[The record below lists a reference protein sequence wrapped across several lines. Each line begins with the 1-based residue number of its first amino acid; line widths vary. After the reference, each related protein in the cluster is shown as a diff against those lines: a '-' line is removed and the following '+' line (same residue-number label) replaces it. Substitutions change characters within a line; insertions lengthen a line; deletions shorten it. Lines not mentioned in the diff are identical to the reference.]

1 MSPTHTAVADEI
13 AARNRLTVIGEYTGA
28 ARGLDALM
36 GGRPDEAFSLLAD
49 VDARVERTGRRLPGR
64 PAVGGGPA
72 RGHGPSRAARGG
84 ARPARRAG
92 APGGGDLARLG
103 RCGRGRIAGLLA
115 DDHRP
120 RFVEALRRH
129 ETATAPFEA
138 ARTRL
143 CFGQRLRR
151 DGARIEA
158 REQLRAA
165 ADGFRAIGAAPWV
178 KAAERE
184 LGATGER
191 LRRRALDAPEELT
204 TQEREIADLVAAG
217 ASNKDV
223 AAELYLSPKTVEAH
237 LTRVYRKLGVN
248 SRTQLARRL
257 EEERSATAN

>member
-1 MSPTHTAVADEI
+1 
-13 AARNRLTVIGEYTGA
+13 VIGEYTGA
-28 ARGLDALM
+28 ARGLEALL
-36 GGRPDEAFSLLAD
+36 GGRPDEALSQLAD
-49 VDARVERTGRRLPGR
+49 VDARVDRTGRRQPGVLQWEADLLEAMVR
-64 PAVGGGPA
+64 AEQ
-72 RGHGPSRAARGG
+72 HEAARGRL
-84 ARPARRAG
+84 AELERRAAETSHAWGG
-92 APGGGDLARLG
+92 AVAA
-103 RCGRGRIAGLLA
+103 RIAGLLA

-120 RFVEALRRH
+120 AFAEALRRH

-178 KAAERE
+178 EAAERE

-191 LRRRALDAPEELT
+191 LRRRAPDTPEELT
-204 TQEREIADLVAAG
+204 TQERAIADLVAAG

-248 SRTQLARRL
+248 SRNQLARRL